1 MVSESLVTVLLVIW
15 GAVTVVFVAVLIWK
29 SLVAFKEEDV
39 VILDPAEAS
48 QAAEQEMIIARVERL
63 TLWAKRFGFASLALL
78 LVTGGLWLYRGI
90 SALNSSAIP

>member
-29 SLVAFKEEDV
+29 SLVGFKEEDV

-90 SALNSSAIP
+90 SAFNSSAIP